1 MDTKQLITEAKAR
14 FNHNAAKAYLKDKYE
29 SKLSVASQGGLWK
42 ADSLTITLLAALTSP
57 AVVVID
63 TFGNPVM
70 VYREKLLNTLT
81 ETYETVMADWH
92 MEWTSLEKKR

>member
-14 FNHNAAKAYLKDKYE
+14 FNHNSAKAYLTDKYE

-42 ADSLTITLLAALTSP
+42 ADPSTITLLAALTSP

-81 ETYETVMADWH
+81 DTYEAVMADWH
-92 MEWTSLEKKR
+92 MEWTALEKKR